1 MSDEPVERLR
11 GICLRLPEA
20 SEKEAWGDPT
30 FRVADKIF
38 AMAKFGDGRVSV
50 WFKAPEG
57 SQLVLTEADPDVF
70 FVPPYVGSKGWVGM
84 RLDDNPDWDETES
97 LMRRS
102 YSMIAPKRLAAR
114 LEEGT
119 GNRG

>member
-11 GICLRLPEA
+11 GICLCLPEA
-20 SEKEAWGDPT
+20 FEQEAWGDPT
-30 FRVADKIF
+30 FRVAGKIF

-57 SQLVLTEADPDVF
+57 SQTMLTEADPDVF
-70 FVPPYVGSKGWVGM
+70 FVPPYVGSKGWIGM
-84 RLDDNPDWDETES
+84 RLDQQPDWSETEN
-97 LMRRS
+97 LVRRS
-102 YSMIAPKRLAAR
+102 YSMIAPRRLAAR
-114 LEEGT
+114 LDEKT